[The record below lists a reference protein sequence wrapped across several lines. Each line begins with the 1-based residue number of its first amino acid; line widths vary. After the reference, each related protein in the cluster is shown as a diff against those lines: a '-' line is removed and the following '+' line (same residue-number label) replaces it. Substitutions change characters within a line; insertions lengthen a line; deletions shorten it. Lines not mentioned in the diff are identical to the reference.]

1 MHLTYASIISTM
13 SYVQTRNLNND
24 LNVTRTFGLPV
35 LQQQRSAVAIISTN
49 LRNAL
54 NQSVS
59 RQGNLNLSVLPQ
71 DLKTSTKVLT
81 LIAE

>member
-1 MHLTYASIISTM
+1 MYALIISTM

-24 LNVTRTFGLPV
+24 LNFTRTFELSVLP
-35 LQQQRSAVAIISTN
+35 QQRSAVANISIN

-59 RQGNLNLSVLPQ
+59 RQGNLSLSVLPQ
-71 DLKTSTKVLT
+71 DLKISTKVLT